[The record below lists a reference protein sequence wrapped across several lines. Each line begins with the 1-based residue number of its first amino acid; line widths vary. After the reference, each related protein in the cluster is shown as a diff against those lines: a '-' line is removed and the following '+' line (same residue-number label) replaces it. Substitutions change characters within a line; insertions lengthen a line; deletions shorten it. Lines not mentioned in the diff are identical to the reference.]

1 MQPAQELAEQLVKQP
16 TEDYYRC
23 VRTTHRSVL
32 NMTKADEPPGA
43 NPAAFWFLGRDGC
56 GHLSPAPG
64 APRESGVAYLRMA
77 SYVMANAL

>member
-1 MQPAQELAEQLVKQP
+1 MARAAVFGASGAMG
-16 TEDYYRC
+16 RC
-23 VRTTHRSVL
+23 VVNSLARDDRIGTVVAVVRT
-32 NMTKADEPPGA
+32 EQ
-43 NPAAFWFLGRDGC
+43 PAAFWFLGRDGC